1 MMEGFMRPT
10 LGIATIGLTLALG
23 GCVLAVGNTESLLT
37 RAGFKQI
44 PADTPK
50 RVEHL
55 QTVAP
60 HRLIKRTTDGK
71 SYYVYADPSH
81 CKCLFVGNERAYATY
96 KTLVASQ
103 QEAAVLEEQRQE
115 ESARAD
121 LP

>member
-1 MMEGFMRPT
+1 MRDPIRST
-10 LGIATIGLTLALG
+10 LAITMIGLALG

-55 QTVAP
+55 QTLAP

-71 SYYVYADPSH
+71 SYYVFADPSH

-96 KTLVASQ
+96 KTLVSG
-103 QEAAVLEEQRQE
+103 QEEAMVLEEQRQE

>member
-1 MMEGFMRPT
+1 MRSIRWIT
-10 LGIATIGLTLALG
+10 VIGLGLAGGLG
-23 GCVLAVGNTESLLT
+23 GCAFAVSNTESLLT
-37 RAGFKQI
+37 QAGFRKL

-96 KTLVASQ
+96 KTLVTSQ
-103 QEAAVLEEQRQE
+103 QEAAVLEEQRHE